1 MQAYYEREIFSV
13 CWSSEKTVSS
23 GKQMQASRAEER
35 QMGMLRKSGKDKEN
49 FAEWKYVKNP
59 SCMSKNRKYSMP
71 YLPGI
76 VTDSLLIVKMCM
88 RKVKPAAGLH
98 NKHTHTLIV
107 FLIQ

>member
-1 MQAYYEREIFSV
+1 
-13 CWSSEKTVSS
+13 
-23 GKQMQASRAEER
+23 
-35 QMGMLRKSGKDKEN
+35 MLRKSGKDKET

-71 YLPGI
+71 YLPGL

-98 NKHTHTLIV
+98 NKHTHTLVV
-107 FLIQ
+107 FLIQCLRKCWPKLLN